1 MYTNDEIG
9 KRIMRIEANRII
21 DAAKSTKCA
30 RCVFVGIPRG
40 AKNSACCDTSSEN
53 YHRKIGDIPSCRRWK
68 R

>member
-1 MYTNDEIG
+1 MRANDEIDR
-9 KRIMRIEANRII
+9 RILRIEANRII

-30 RCVFVGIPRG
+30 RCVFVGIPKG

-53 YHRKIGDIPSCRRWK
+53 YHRMIGEIQACRRWK